1 MTQLLWSTPS
11 PYSLFYC
18 LTSVSEPSLE
28 CIKWWLHSYRYLVQ
42 YLSSNPR
49 PLQTSKWFSLS
60 WGGGRSTRKLSL
72 FRTVATTSSS
82 DHQYVLGTIV
92 SLAVACI
99 GAANNLTIWFLG
111 VGRKENQKVHPY
123 ILLLTSGLV
132 GLILAI
138 IIGPM
143 DQQNQIFHNFAQ
155 VNFQMLIGSSLLGI
169 FGLFLNTYSCQNLNP
184 VVFSVLRCQ
193 EVVIA
198 FGVQY
203 FSSDMVTPTL
213 NSVVGTGM
221 VVFSSLLVPM
231 EDVFMSGFGSGNK
244 LKV

>member
-1 MTQLLWSTPS
+1 M
-11 PYSLFYC
+11 
-18 LTSVSEPSLE
+18 
-28 CIKWWLHSYRYLVQ
+28 
-42 YLSSNPR
+42 
-49 PLQTSKWFSLS
+49 
-60 WGGGRSTRKLSL
+60 
-72 FRTVATTSSS
+72 
-82 DHQYVLGTIV
+82 
-92 SLAVACI
+92 
-99 GAANNLTIWFLG
+99 
-111 VGRKENQKVHPY
+111 
-123 ILLLTSGLV
+123 

-203 FSSDMVTPTL
+203 FSSQMVTPTL

-231 EDVFMSGFGSGNK
+231 EDVFISKFGSGNK
-244 LKV
+244 LKVQ

>member
-1 MTQLLWSTPS
+1 M
-11 PYSLFYC
+11 
-18 LTSVSEPSLE
+18 
-28 CIKWWLHSYRYLVQ
+28 
-42 YLSSNPR
+42 
-49 PLQTSKWFSLS
+49 
-60 WGGGRSTRKLSL
+60 GGRSTRKLSL

-99 GAANNLTIWFLG
+99 GAANNLVIFQL
-111 VGRKENQKVHPY
+111 QKVHPY

-132 GLILAI
+132 GLILAM

-203 FSSDMVTPTL
+203 FSSEMVTPTL

-231 EDVFMSGFGSGNK
+231 EDLFISKFGSGNK
-244 LKV
+244 LKVQ